1 MKKNLTKLILIASL
15 SNFAYADTTGNLV
28 SQDFTSGWTNTGNSY
43 HGDLTIAGHHNG
55 TVESDSVSLNAE
67 GINKESLNNGFSITG
82 SANVWFWN
90 NETQSVTQTIKT
102 VDDNG
107 EVITQNR
114 TLSGSCATWNGCTY
128 GSMTDTLIIGSNSQ
142 QDYDVNLKYSFS
154 VPNQTSGHYG
164 ADLKDPSLTVSYTYV
179 PPLDSATQTALLD
192 LNNDIKDELKDVD
205 TFEFKNEE
213 IKLDSFES
221 FTEEQTFDDFKE
233 DDFSTDTMLVDNK
246 EETPNLEPKE
256 ELSGD
261 QGSTFTETAKAS
273 DEKTDAPVSSAED
286 SQDPREPQTEEEE
299 PSSLQAEQSSNEE
312 EDTSQETSS
321 EEEQNTEV
329 ADDNNDNAS
338 SEKKSVSLADN
349 IKAIDVKVKDPGKNM
364 ELKNLVKLDAMIDNT
379 MLLSYANL
387 PFYKDKKIYTDQINI
402 FDNRI
407 LYDTVTLV
415 SYQQN
420 DPIFQREKALFD
432 IRQEKQKLIKE
443 LEILK
448 NGKT

>member
-1 MKKNLTKLILIASL
+1 LKKNLIKLLASL
-15 SNFAYADTTGNLV
+15 SLISNLSYADTTGNLV

-43 HGDLTIAGHHNG
+43 HGNNIIAGHHNG

-67 GINKESLNNGFSITG
+67 GINKESLNEGFSITG

-107 EVITQNR
+107 QIITQNR
-114 TLSGSCATWNGCTY
+114 TLSGTCATWNGCSY

-205 TFEFKNEE
+205 TFKFEE
-213 IKLDSFES
+213 EPVSLNMNTTELQTD
-221 FTEEQTFDDFKE
+221 TEEMTFQDTF
-233 DDFSTDTMLVDNK
+233 TDTALVDNK
-246 EETPNLEPKE
+246 EETPDLEPKE

-261 QGSTFTETAKAS
+261 QGSTFTESAEPS
-273 DEKTDAPVSSAED
+273 DEKTDAPLSQAED
-286 SQDPREPQTEEEE
+286 SQDPQEPQTAEEE

-312 EDTSQETSS
+312 EGTETETST
-321 EEEQNTEV
+321 EKEQTTEAATDSKSNV
-329 ADDNNDNAS
+329 S
-338 SEKKSVSLADN
+338 GEKKSISLA
-349 IKAIDVKVKDPGKNM
+349 KSMEKIDAEVKDIGKNLK
-364 ELKNLVKLDAMIDNT
+364 LKNLVKIKLMSDNSA
-379 MLLSYANL
+379 LESYANIE
-387 PFYKDKKIYTDQINI
+387 FYKPKNIYLDQIDI
-402 FDNRI
+402 RDNRV
-407 LYDTVTLV
+407 LYANASLV
-415 SYQQN
+415 SYQQK
-420 DPIFQREKALFD
+420 DPLFQAQKTLFE
-432 IRQEKQKLIKE
+432 IRQEKQKLIR
-443 LEILK
+443 EIEVLK
-448 NGKT
+448 NVR

>member
-1 MKKNLTKLILIASL
+1 MRFTVLTLLLTILIPTISATE
-15 SNFAYADTTGNLV
+15 TTNNLV
-28 SQDFTSGWTNTGNSY
+28 STDFTSGWTNTGNTY
-43 HGDLTIAGHHNG
+43 HGSNIIAGVHGG

-67 GINKESLNNGFSITG
+67 GINKESLNEGFSITG

-107 EVITQNR
+107 QTITQNR
-114 TLSGSCATWNGCTY
+114 TLSGSCATWNGCSY

-142 QDYDVNLKYSFS
+142 QDYDVNLKYTFS

-205 TFEFKNEE
+205 TFKFEEDDFKFEETFTEMPEFETYEMTEE
-213 IKLDSFES
+213 IKEEDKQEVLDTNS
-221 FTEEQTFDDFKE
+221 FTDSE
-233 DDFSTDTMLVDNK
+233 V
-246 EETPNLEPKE
+246 P
-256 ELSGD
+256 
-261 QGSTFTETAKAS
+261 S
-273 DEKTDAPVSSAED
+273 DEKTDAPVSQAED
-286 SQDPREPQTEEEE
+286 SQDPQEPQTSEEE
-299 PSSLQAEQSSNEE
+299 PSSLQAEQSSDEE
-312 EDTSQETSS
+312 SDKESQTSTEEKQTEQAENDSS
-321 EEEQNTEV
+321 DKQT
-329 ADDNNDNAS
+329 DD
-338 SEKKSVSLADN
+338 EKKTVSLADN

-364 ELKNLVKLDAMIDNT
+364 ELKNLVKLDAMVDNT
-379 MLLSYANL
+379 MLLTYGNV

-415 SYQQN
+415 SYQQK
-420 DPIFQREKALFD
+420 DPVFQQQKALFE
-432 IRQEKQKLIKE
+432 IRQEKQKLIR
-443 LEILK
+443 EIQVLK
-448 NGKT
+448 NAG

>member
-1 MKKNLTKLILIASL
+1 MRFTVLTLLLTILIPTISATE
-15 SNFAYADTTGNLV
+15 TTSNLV

-43 HGDLTIAGHHNG
+43 HGSNIIAGVHGG

-67 GINKESLNNGFSITG
+67 GINKESLNGGFSITG

-107 EVITQNR
+107 QTITQNR
-114 TLSGSCATWNGCTY
+114 TLSGTCATWNGCSY

-142 QDYDVNLKYSFS
+142 QDYDVNLKYTFS

-192 LNNDIKDELKDVD
+192 LNNDIKDDLKNVD
-205 TFEFKNEE
+205 TFKFEEDDFKFEETFTEMPEFETYEMTEE
-213 IKLDSFES
+213 IKEEDKQEVLDTNS
-221 FTEEQTFDDFKE
+221 FTDSE
-233 DDFSTDTMLVDNK
+233 V
-246 EETPNLEPKE
+246 P
-256 ELSGD
+256 
-261 QGSTFTETAKAS
+261 S
-273 DEKTDAPVSSAED
+273 DEKTDAPLSSAED
-286 SQDPREPQTEEEE
+286 SQDPQEPQTSEEE
-299 PSSLQAEQSSNEE
+299 PSSLQAEQKSSEE
-312 EDTSQETSS
+312 EDTSKETSS

-329 ADDNNDNAS
+329 ASDNNDNAS

-379 MLLSYANL
+379 MLLTYGNV

-415 SYQQN
+415 SYQQK
-420 DPIFQREKALFD
+420 DPVFQQQKALFE
-432 IRQEKQKLIKE
+432 IRQEKQKLIR
-443 LEILK
+443 EIQVLK
-448 NGKT
+448 NAG

>member
-1 MKKNLTKLILIASL
+1 LKKNLIKLLVSL
-15 SNFAYADTTGNLV
+15 SLISNLSYADTTGNLV

-43 HGDLTIAGHHNG
+43 HGNNIIAGHHNG

-67 GINKESLNNGFSITG
+67 GINKESLNEGFSITG

-107 EVITQNR
+107 QIITQNR
-114 TLSGSCATWNGCTY
+114 TLSGTCATWNGCSY

-205 TFEFKNEE
+205 TFKFEE
-213 IKLDSFES
+213 EPVSLNMNTTELQTD
-221 FTEEQTFDDFKE
+221 TEEMTFQETF
-233 DDFSTDTMLVDNK
+233 TDTALVDNK
-246 EETPNLEPKE
+246 EETPDLEPKE

-261 QGSTFTETAKAS
+261 QGSTFTESAEPS
-273 DEKTDAPVSSAED
+273 DEKTDAPLSQAED
-286 SQDPREPQTEEEE
+286 SQDPQEPQTAEEE

-312 EDTSQETSS
+312 KGTEKETST
-321 EEEQNTEV
+321 EKEQATEAATDSKSNV
-329 ADDNNDNAS
+329 S
-338 SEKKSVSLADN
+338 GEKKSISLA
-349 IKAIDVKVKDPGKNM
+349 KSMEKIDAEVKDIGKNLK
-364 ELKNLVKLDAMIDNT
+364 LKNLVKIKLMSDNSA
-379 MLLSYANL
+379 LESYANIE
-387 PFYKDKKIYTDQINI
+387 FYKPKNIYLDQIDI
-402 FDNRI
+402 RDNRV
-407 LYDTVTLV
+407 LYANASLV
-415 SYQQN
+415 SYQQK
-420 DPIFQREKALFD
+420 DPLFQAQKTLFE
-432 IRQEKQKLIKE
+432 IRQEKQKLIR
-443 LEILK
+443 EIEVLK
-448 NGKT
+448 NVR

>member
-1 MKKNLTKLILIASL
+1 MKKNLIKLLVSL
-15 SNFAYADTTGNLV
+15 SLISNLSYADTTGNLV

-43 HGDLTIAGHHNG
+43 HGNNIIAGHHNG

-67 GINKESLNNGFSITG
+67 GINKESLNEGFSITG

-114 TLSGSCATWNGCTY
+114 TLSGSCATWNGCSY

-205 TFEFKNEE
+205 TFKFEE
-213 IKLDSFES
+213 EPVSLNMNTTELQTD
-221 FTEEQTFDDFKE
+221 TEEMTFQETF
-233 DDFSTDTMLVDNK
+233 TDTALVDNK
-246 EETPNLEPKE
+246 EETPDLEPKE

-261 QGSTFTETAKAS
+261 QGSTFTESAEPS
-273 DEKTDAPVSSAED
+273 DEKTDAPLSQAED
-286 SQDPREPQTEEEE
+286 SQDPQEPQTAEEE

-312 EDTSQETSS
+312 EGTETETST
-321 EEEQNTEV
+321 EKEQTTE
-329 ADDNNDNAS
+329 AAS
-338 SEKKSVSLADN
+338 DSKSNVSGEKKSISLA
-349 IKAIDVKVKDPGKNM
+349 KSMEKIDAEVKDIGKNLK
-364 ELKNLVKLDAMIDNT
+364 LKNLVKIKLMSDNSA
-379 MLLSYANL
+379 LESYANIE
-387 PFYKDKKIYTDQINI
+387 FYKPKNIYLDQIDI
-402 FDNRI
+402 RDNRV
-407 LYDTVTLV
+407 LYANASLV
-415 SYQQN
+415 SYQQK
-420 DPIFQREKALFD
+420 DPLFQAQKTLFE
-432 IRQEKQKLIKE
+432 IRQEKQKLIR
-443 LEILK
+443 EIEVLK
-448 NGKT
+448 NVR